1 MTKSKSQI
9 VRESLD
15 HPIIDA
21 DAHMLEVEPVLMD
34 YIKDVGGATMVKRYV
49 DMLADGK
56 FWGWYHAT
64 PEERARKRIKRAP
77 FWMFPAGNTRDR
89 ATAMFP
95 GLLRSRLD
103 EFGIDF
109 SFVYPTLAILFVGLD
124 DE

>member
-56 FWGWYHAT
+56 FWGWYHAS
-64 PEERARKRIKRAP
+64 PEERARKQIKRAP